1 MQMYA
6 RYLQSEFMGL
16 AVEAGNENDV
26 GELFKSWAQPLK
38 NEHLKGYSS

>member
-6 RYLQSEFMGL
+6 KRLQSEFVGL
-16 AVEAGNENDV
+16 AVEAGNENDI
-26 GELFKSWAQPLK
+26 GELLESWAQPLK